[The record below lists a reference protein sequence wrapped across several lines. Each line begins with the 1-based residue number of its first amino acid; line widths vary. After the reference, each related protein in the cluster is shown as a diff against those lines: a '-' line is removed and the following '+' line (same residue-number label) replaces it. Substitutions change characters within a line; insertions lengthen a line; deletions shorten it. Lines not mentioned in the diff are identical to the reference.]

1 MSMDEI
7 EIFDITNPENPIN
20 TDTFSWSKCMKQ
32 AINDLY
38 NDWDND
44 PVGTFACWASG
55 NLCAFGAAA
64 ACTIK
69 SFL

>member
-1 MSMDEI
+1 
-7 EIFDITNPENPIN
+7 
-20 TDTFSWSKCMKQ
+20 MKQ